1 MMTII
6 NSLPPLHGEGGR
18 AKPGRVGKRIATP
31 NLTGTALHFPTLTAE
46 FILGRAL
53 RATRGRSVPPHEG
66 DAGR

>member
-31 NLTGTALHFPTLTAE
+31 NLTGTALHFPILTA
-46 FILGRAL
+46 
-53 RATRGRSVPPHEG
+53 TRSVPPHEG
-66 DAGR
+66 EGGR